1 MEPISLQGVASY
13 LPDIVVDNDF
23 FRLASGIDRHPMFR
37 GTHLRHHIDQD
48 ESATSMAV
56 KAIRRLA
63 DKLDLDVARDVDVLI
78 TNVTL
83 ADLPFVGCG
92 AAIAGELNLNPR
104 YIYDLQ
110 NGGCVSFIFM
120 LELAQL
126 ILQSTPARSAL
137 LCNLQT
143 AAGRIFSLEDNRKL
157 PQSCVPGDG
166 CGVAYVTREGNNPVI
181 ATVTRTH
188 GNYANDMDVKAPDGR
203 HWWQPGTTA
212 FNIDFD
218 ESKIASIVARGNR
231 LVPEA
236 LNSALKLAG
245 LGSKDVDFLVTNQP
259 NRIFLRNWRESVQL
273 REEQHIQTLA
283 DHGNLFGA
291 ASPICLERGIDDG
304 RIHPASNLLLGGFS
318 HAGDYSAAAI
328 VRWNG

>member
-37 GTHLRHHIDQD
+37 GTHRRHHIDQD

-291 ASPICLERGIDDG
+291 AIPICLERGIDDG
-304 RIHPASNLLLGGFS
+304 RIHPASTLLLGGFS